1 MSRRL
6 HPRVEAAGRPRQCV
20 SASRPPPAKLDTPLL
35 KGTRFPITILRKH
48 PIVPSK
54 IEELQDKA
62 QQEQEQPQKQE
73 PSQQQNQEQNQQ
85 DPHQAAS
92 STMAPNTPEDPGEPN
107 FNGEEVEEYPETT
120 ALITPPAPTLLTLET
135 PSWPAPSP
143 PTPIAR
149 TATRRDSYDTQEGG
163 GDLERGATGTS
174 SGRKIIR

>member
-1 MSRRL
+1 MCPARL
-6 HPRVEAAGRPRQCV
+6 HPRVEAAGRLQQCV
-20 SASRPPPAKLDTPLL
+20 PASRPPPAKLDTPLL

-54 IEELQDKA
+54 IEELQDQA
-62 QQEQEQPQKQE
+62 QQEQEQSQEQE
-73 PSQQQNQEQNQQ
+73 PSQQQNQEQDQ
-85 DPHQAAS
+85 PQAAS

-120 ALITPPAPTLLTLET
+120 ALITPTSAPTPLTLET
-135 PSWPAPSP
+135 PAWPVPSP

-149 TATRRDSYDTQEGG
+149 TPARRDSYETQEGG